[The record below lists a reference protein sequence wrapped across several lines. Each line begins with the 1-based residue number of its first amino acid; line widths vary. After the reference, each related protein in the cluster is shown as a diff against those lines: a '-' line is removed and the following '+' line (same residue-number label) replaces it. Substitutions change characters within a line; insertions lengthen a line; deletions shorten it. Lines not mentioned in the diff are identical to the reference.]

1 MSETANLHQLR
12 ASLPVDR
19 IAAQIGVDP
28 AVASKAIDA
37 LLPSLVGGLGANA
50 QDPARAASLE
60 HALADHREG
69 PAAPGAIDPAAIDTA
84 DGARIVRNIFG
95 ENTDEVVHRL
105 GGATGGSDEVV
116 KKLLPILAPIVLA
129 WLASQLT
136 KSRSQAQAGEGGG
149 LVGQILS
156 NVLGSG
162 SSGGVLGGV
171 LGSVLGGGAQSSS
184 ERRAEAGEGDGDTSS
199 VRMPDVFSKPEDAPQ
214 QAQAPGEQS
223 EQSTGRSPL
232 DDLLG
237 GLLGKGKR

>member
-1 MSETANLHQLR
+1 MSETANLQQLR

-28 AVASKAIDA
+28 AVASNAIDA

-69 PAAPGAIDPAAIDTA
+69 PAVPGAIDPAAIDTA

-95 ENTDEVVHRL
+95 EHTDEVVHRL

-149 LVGQILS
+149 LLGQILS
-156 NVLGSG
+156 NVLGAGSSG

-171 LGSVLGGGAQSSS
+171 LGSVLGGGAQGSSARNAGTS
-184 ERRAEAGEGDGDTSS
+184 EGGEDSSS
-199 VRMPDVFSKPEDAPQ
+199 VRMPDVFSKPEDAA
-214 QAQAPGEQS
+214 AQAPAPEQPA
-223 EQSTGRSPL
+223 GRSPL
-232 DDLLG
+232 DELLG